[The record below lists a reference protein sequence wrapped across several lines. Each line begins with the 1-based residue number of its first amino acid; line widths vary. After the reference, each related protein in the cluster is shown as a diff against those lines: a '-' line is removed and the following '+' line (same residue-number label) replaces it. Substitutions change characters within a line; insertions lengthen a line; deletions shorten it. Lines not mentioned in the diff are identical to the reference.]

1 MQKAG
6 LAKRALVEE
15 FPEGQPVPLTRSP
28 KGIMIAV
35 GGGEQSGHAF
45 WMQAGNAYLSTS
57 QEIKLPK
64 NWNAL
69 LKAAEEDLGP
79 LPAIK

>member
-6 LAKRALVEE
+6 CMKRARVEE
-15 FPEGQPVPLTRSP
+15 FPEGEPVPLARSP

-45 WMQAGNAYLSTS
+45 WMQPGNAYLATS
-57 QEIKLPK
+57 QKIRVPR
-64 NWNAL
+64 NWDAL

-79 LPAIK
+79 LPAIR